1 MTTRSKPLT
10 LDVGGNNNGAI
21 AYSGSNREDVTF
33 IAEDIRFIKTD
44 KIKIPASNNRLLIWV
59 FAPYLASITLFL
71 FPVALGRFTQIRNE
85 SEDER
90 KSKSALR
97 VALKDLNSNENESL
111 SHISS
116 VMYKYF
122 KSKLFLQTENLDP
135 LILENSLKG
144 KVILENSK
152 SCFVRAE
159 ERLIVGIDIE
169 DLIQI
174 GMYGLVTAA
183 QNYVVKEGVSF
194 ASYAGI
200 RIRGEIVDH
209 LRRNSNLCRT
219 TIQMQQKYNV
229 SFEKLSR
236 QLQREP
242 KNSEIA
248 KDMGLEASELDNW
261 EQAFAANTHQS
272 LDTVYDEF
280 SIWFATKEQNPEE
293 ELTDTE
299 LRENLINALKTLP
312 EREAL
317 LIQLYYVNC
326 RYNGFVRNFLI

>member
-1 MTTRSKPLT
+1 MGLVRK
-10 LDVGGNNNGAI
+10 I
-21 AYSGSNREDVTF
+21 A
-33 IAEDIRFIKTD
+33 
-44 KIKIPASNNRLLIWV
+44 WHMH
-59 FAPYLASITLFL
+59 
-71 FPVALGRFTQIRNE
+71 GRV
-85 SEDER
+85 
-90 KSKSALR
+90 KSA
-97 VALKDLNSNENESL
+97 VE
-111 SHISS
+111 
-116 VMYKYF
+116 
-122 KSKLFLQTENLDP
+122 
-135 LILENSLKG
+135 
-144 KVILENSK
+144 
-152 SCFVRAE
+152 
-159 ERLIVGIDIE
+159 IE

-219 TIQMQQKYNV
+219 TIQMQQKYNA

-272 LDTVYDEF
+272 LDSVYDEF
-280 SIWFATKEQNPEE
+280 SIWFASNDQSPED
-293 ELTDTE
+293 ELSDTE
-299 LRENLINALKTLP
+299 LRENLVEALKTLP
-312 EREAL
+312 EREAML
-317 LIQLYYVNC
+317 VQLYYVEELNVYEIAEVLEKTTG
-326 RYNGFVRNFLI
+326 RVSQINKNAISRLREFIQKID

>member
-1 MTTRSKPLT
+1 M
-10 LDVGGNNNGAI
+10 D
-21 AYSGSNREDVTF
+21 
-33 IAEDIRFIKTD
+33 IKTYSETPKD
-44 KIKIPASNNRLLIWV
+44 INILIENNMGLVRKIAWHMH
-59 FAPYLASITLFL
+59 
-71 FPVALGRFTQIRNE
+71 GRV
-85 SEDER
+85 
-90 KSKSALR
+90 KSA
-97 VALKDLNSNENESL
+97 VE
-111 SHISS
+111 
-116 VMYKYF
+116 
-122 KSKLFLQTENLDP
+122 
-135 LILENSLKG
+135 
-144 KVILENSK
+144 
-152 SCFVRAE
+152 
-159 ERLIVGIDIE
+159 IE

-219 TIQMQQKYNV
+219 TIQMQQKYNS

-272 LDTVYDEF
+272 LDSVYDEF
-280 SIWFATKEQNPEE
+280 SIWFASNDQSPED
-293 ELTDTE
+293 ELSDTE
-299 LRENLINALKTLP
+299 LRENLVEALKTLP
-312 EREAL
+312 EREAML
-317 LIQLYYVNC
+317 VQLYYVEELNVYEIAEVLEITTG
-326 RYNGFVRNFLI
+326 RVSQIKKSAISRLREFIQKID

>member
-1 MTTRSKPLT
+1 MDIKS
-10 LDVGGNNNGAI
+10 
-21 AYSGSNREDVTF
+21 YSESTK
-33 IAEDIRFIKTD
+33 DI
-44 KIKIPASNNRLLIWV
+44 
-59 FAPYLASITLFL
+59 
-71 FPVALGRFTQIRNE
+71 
-85 SEDER
+85 
-90 KSKSALR
+90 
-97 VALKDLNSNENESL
+97 
-111 SHISS
+111 
-116 VMYKYF
+116 
-122 KSKLFLQTENLDP
+122 
-135 LILENSLKG
+135 NSLIEKNMG
-144 KVILENSK
+144 L
-152 SCFVRAE
+152 VRKIAWHMHG
-159 ERLIVGIDIE
+159 RVKLAVDIE

-194 ASYAGI
+194 SSYASI

-219 TIQMQQKYNV
+219 TIQMQQKYKSSV
-229 SFEKLSR
+229 ETLSK

-242 KNSEIA
+242 NNDEIA
-248 KDMGLEASELDNW
+248 VEMGLETAELHNW

-299 LRENLINALKTLP
+299 LRENLVEALKTLP

-317 LIQLYYVNC
+317 LIQLYYVEELNVYEIAEVLDITTG
-326 RYNGFVRNFLI
+326 RVSQIKKNAISRLREYIKKID

>member
-1 MTTRSKPLT
+1 M
-10 LDVGGNNNGAI
+10 D
-21 AYSGSNREDVTF
+21 
-33 IAEDIRFIKTD
+33 IKTYSETPKD
-44 KIKIPASNNRLLIWV
+44 INILIENNMGLVRKIAWHMH
-59 FAPYLASITLFL
+59 
-71 FPVALGRFTQIRNE
+71 GRV
-85 SEDER
+85 
-90 KSKSALR
+90 KSA
-97 VALKDLNSNENESL
+97 VE
-111 SHISS
+111 
-116 VMYKYF
+116 
-122 KSKLFLQTENLDP
+122 
-135 LILENSLKG
+135 
-144 KVILENSK
+144 
-152 SCFVRAE
+152 
-159 ERLIVGIDIE
+159 IE

-219 TIQMQQKYNV
+219 TIQMQQKYNA

-272 LDTVYDEF
+272 LDSVYDEF
-280 SIWFATKEQNPEE
+280 SIWFASNDQSPED
-293 ELTDTE
+293 ELSDTE
-299 LRENLINALKTLP
+299 LRENLVEALKTLP
-312 EREAL
+312 EREAML
-317 LIQLYYVNC
+317 VQLYYVEELNVYEIAEVLEITTG
-326 RYNGFVRNFLI
+326 RVSQIKKSAISRLREFIQKIN

>member
-1 MTTRSKPLT
+1 M
-10 LDVGGNNNGAI
+10 DVK
-21 AYSGSNREDVTF
+21 AYSESTKDINSLIEKNMGLVRK
-33 IAEDIRFIKTD
+33 IA
-44 KIKIPASNNRLLIWV
+44 WHMH
-59 FAPYLASITLFL
+59 
-71 FPVALGRFTQIRNE
+71 GRV
-85 SEDER
+85 
-90 KSKSALR
+90 KSA
-97 VALKDLNSNENESL
+97 V
-111 SHISS
+111 
-116 VMYKYF
+116 
-122 KSKLFLQTENLDP
+122 
-135 LILENSLKG
+135 
-144 KVILENSK
+144 
-152 SCFVRAE
+152 
-159 ERLIVGIDIE
+159 DIE

-194 ASYAGI
+194 SSYASI

-219 TIQMQQKYNV
+219 TIQMQQKYKFSV
-229 SFEKLSR
+229 EALSK

-242 KNSEIA
+242 NNDEIA
-248 KDMGLEASELDNW
+248 VEMGLKTAELHNW

-299 LRENLINALKTLP
+299 LRENLVEALKTLP

-317 LIQLYYVNC
+317 LIQLYYVEELNVYEIAEVLDITTG
-326 RYNGFVRNFLI
+326 RVSQIKKNAISRLREYIKKID

>member
-1 MTTRSKPLT
+1 M
-10 LDVGGNNNGAI
+10 D
-21 AYSGSNREDVTF
+21 
-33 IAEDIRFIKTD
+33 IKTYSEPPKD
-44 KIKIPASNNRLLIWV
+44 INILIENNMGLVRKIAWHMH
-59 FAPYLASITLFL
+59 
-71 FPVALGRFTQIRNE
+71 GRV
-85 SEDER
+85 
-90 KSKSALR
+90 KSA
-97 VALKDLNSNENESL
+97 VE
-111 SHISS
+111 
-116 VMYKYF
+116 
-122 KSKLFLQTENLDP
+122 
-135 LILENSLKG
+135 
-144 KVILENSK
+144 
-152 SCFVRAE
+152 
-159 ERLIVGIDIE
+159 IE

-219 TIQMQQKYNV
+219 TIQMQQKYNA

-272 LDTVYDEF
+272 LDSVYDEF
-280 SIWFATKEQNPEE
+280 SIWFASNDQSPED
-293 ELTDTE
+293 ELSDTE
-299 LRENLINALKTLP
+299 LRENLVEALKTLP
-312 EREAL
+312 EREAM
-317 LIQLYYVNC
+317 LIQLYYVEELNVYEIAEVLEITTG
-326 RYNGFVRNFLI
+326 RVSQIKKSAISRLREFIQKID

>member
-1 MTTRSKPLT
+1 M
-10 LDVGGNNNGAI
+10 D
-21 AYSGSNREDVTF
+21 
-33 IAEDIRFIKTD
+33 IKTYSETPKNINALIENNMGLVR
-44 KIKIPASNNRLLIWV
+44 KIAWHMH
-59 FAPYLASITLFL
+59 
-71 FPVALGRFTQIRNE
+71 GRV
-85 SEDER
+85 
-90 KSKSALR
+90 KSA
-97 VALKDLNSNENESL
+97 VE
-111 SHISS
+111 
-116 VMYKYF
+116 
-122 KSKLFLQTENLDP
+122 
-135 LILENSLKG
+135 
-144 KVILENSK
+144 
-152 SCFVRAE
+152 
-159 ERLIVGIDIE
+159 IE

-219 TIQMQQKYNV
+219 TIQMQQKYNA

-272 LDTVYDEF
+272 LDSIYDEF
-280 SIWFATKEQNPEE
+280 SIWFASNDQSPED
-293 ELTDTE
+293 ELSDTE
-299 LRENLINALKTLP
+299 LRENLVEALKTLP
-312 EREAL
+312 EREAM
-317 LIQLYYVNC
+317 LIQLYYVEELNVYEIAEVLEITTG
-326 RYNGFVRNFLI
+326 RVSQIKKSAISRLREFIQKID

>member
-1 MTTRSKPLT
+1 M
-10 LDVGGNNNGAI
+10 D
-21 AYSGSNREDVTF
+21 
-33 IAEDIRFIKTD
+33 IKTYSEGTKD
-44 KIKIPASNNRLLIWV
+44 INALVENNMGLVRKIAWHIH
-59 FAPYLASITLFL
+59 
-71 FPVALGRFTQIRNE
+71 GRV
-85 SEDER
+85 
-90 KSKSALR
+90 KSAI
-97 VALKDLNSNENESL
+97 E
-111 SHISS
+111 
-116 VMYKYF
+116 
-122 KSKLFLQTENLDP
+122 
-135 LILENSLKG
+135 
-144 KVILENSK
+144 
-152 SCFVRAE
+152 
-159 ERLIVGIDIE
+159 IE

-219 TIQMQQKYNV
+219 TIQMQQKYNA

-272 LDTVYDEF
+272 LDSVYDEF
-280 SIWFATKEQNPEE
+280 SIWFASNDQSPED
-293 ELTDTE
+293 ELSDTE
-299 LRENLINALKTLP
+299 LRENLVEALKTLP
-312 EREAL
+312 EREAML
-317 LIQLYYVNC
+317 VQLYYVEELNVYEIAEVLEITTG
-326 RYNGFVRNFLI
+326 RVSQIKKSAISRLREFIQKID

>member
-1 MTTRSKPLT
+1 M
-10 LDVGGNNNGAI
+10 D
-21 AYSGSNREDVTF
+21 
-33 IAEDIRFIKTD
+33 IKTYSETPKNINALIENNMGLVR
-44 KIKIPASNNRLLIWV
+44 KIAWHMH
-59 FAPYLASITLFL
+59 
-71 FPVALGRFTQIRNE
+71 GRV
-85 SEDER
+85 
-90 KSKSALR
+90 KSA
-97 VALKDLNSNENESL
+97 VE
-111 SHISS
+111 
-116 VMYKYF
+116 
-122 KSKLFLQTENLDP
+122 
-135 LILENSLKG
+135 
-144 KVILENSK
+144 
-152 SCFVRAE
+152 
-159 ERLIVGIDIE
+159 IE

-248 KDMGLEASELDNW
+248 KDMGLEATELDNW

-272 LDTVYDEF
+272 LDSVYDEF
-280 SIWFATKEQNPEE
+280 SIWFASNDQSPED
-293 ELTDTE
+293 ELSDTE
-299 LRENLINALKTLP
+299 LRENLVEALKTLP
-312 EREAL
+312 EREAML
-317 LIQLYYVNC
+317 VQLYYVEELNVYEIAEVLEITTG
-326 RYNGFVRNFLI
+326 RVSQIKKSAISRLREFIQKID

>member
-1 MTTRSKPLT
+1 M
-10 LDVGGNNNGAI
+10 D
-21 AYSGSNREDVTF
+21 
-33 IAEDIRFIKTD
+33 IKTYSETPKD
-44 KIKIPASNNRLLIWV
+44 INILIENNMGLVRKIAWHMH
-59 FAPYLASITLFL
+59 
-71 FPVALGRFTQIRNE
+71 GRV
-85 SEDER
+85 
-90 KSKSALR
+90 KSA
-97 VALKDLNSNENESL
+97 VE
-111 SHISS
+111 
-116 VMYKYF
+116 
-122 KSKLFLQTENLDP
+122 
-135 LILENSLKG
+135 
-144 KVILENSK
+144 
-152 SCFVRAE
+152 
-159 ERLIVGIDIE
+159 IE

-219 TIQMQQKYNV
+219 TIQMQQKYNA

-272 LDTVYDEF
+272 LDNVYDEF
-280 SIWFATKEQNPEE
+280 SIWFASNDQSPED
-293 ELTDTE
+293 ELSDTE
-299 LRENLINALKTLP
+299 LRENLVEALKTLP
-312 EREAL
+312 EREAML
-317 LIQLYYVNC
+317 VQLYYVEELNVYEIAEVLEITTG
-326 RYNGFVRNFLI
+326 RVSQIKKSAISRLREFIQKID